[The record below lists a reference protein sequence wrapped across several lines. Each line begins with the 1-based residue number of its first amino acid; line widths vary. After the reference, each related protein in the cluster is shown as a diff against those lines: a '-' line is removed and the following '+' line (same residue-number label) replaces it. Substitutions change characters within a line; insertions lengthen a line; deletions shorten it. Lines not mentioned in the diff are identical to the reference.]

1 MCSSR
6 GQLYRTK
13 VSDADGPVLCARTIT
28 PTLDS
33 CRAMLASGVTGPFE
47 AWHESDSFPRLTG
60 DIANVAKLEVK
71 EGPLRFVRC
80 EPVATAE
87 RVPQTRPDPL
97 PVSEG
102 NAAGPVL
109 ADRRSCASTADLA
122 AAGEVC
128 W

>member
-1 MCSSR
+1 M
-6 GQLYRTK
+6 
-13 VSDADGPVLCARTIT
+13 T

-33 CRAMLASGVTGPFE
+33 CRALLACGITGHFE
-47 AWHESDSFPRLTG
+47 AWREGDSFARLTG
-60 DIANVAKLEVK
+60 DIAIVAKLEVK
-71 EGPLRFVRC
+71 EGPVRFVRC

-109 ADRRSCASTADLA
+109 ADRRLRPSTADLA
-122 AAGEVC
+122 AAYEVC